1 MTAPSLHSS
10 ADLASLSPELRDDLR
25 GYADL
30 GGFTLT
36 AATHA
41 WYAAAE
47 TIGGPEEA
55 RAAST
60 VLTELR
66 VRDLPA
72 VARAAGRIGEGT
84 DFDAPGTVEETE
96 RIVALLLR
104 VRSTLRTLSPEAYG
118 LSDDELHELIAATA
132 NGAWRRERGLKLS
145 WLRRRAPGKRART
158 LASGRARRDALH
170 AALTATSA
178 DRAEWAAL
186 QVPGRPAL
194 PADADFLD
202 EGARASQ
209 AAIEGLGEL
218 GRLLRSESDLKTLPF
233 DELTELLERL
243 SADEGT
249 LFRLPTL
256 RTARDRLTEAGL
268 TDVVAELT
276 ERRTDSAALTALLG
290 DTATAG
296 TAPVPAPRVPA
307 DADDTAA
314 PEEAPEVADEREE
327 LVAPAGVSEPEAVTE
342 PEADAVTLAEVE
354 PEVVVPTA
362 EVDSV
367 AESEVEAVVLTE
379 AEPVVEPEVVV
390 PTAEVDSA
398 AESEVEVEEGSPSE
412 PESVTSVEPEVV
424 VAAEPEPELEAVAE
438 PEVVVPAVEAEPVVE
453 KTSVSQPESVTS
465 VETEATANVSEP
477 ETEVEP
483 EPEHEV
489 VVAAAAVEPAVEA
502 EPEAGEASL
511 SEPESDTVSAVSE
524 PESVTS
530 VEPEVMAPAAAEV
543 AVEPEPEPEAVTQ
556 PEPVADAQPDA
567 GTSEP
572 EQPVAE
578 APAPE
583 EADGQVRPAR
593 PAIEAGKA
601 VTAYAPEEL
610 AALVRWIDT
619 DGVERTDDELLRA
632 AMKELGFARLGPR
645 IKEALGA
652 AVAAARA

>member
-47 TIGGPEEA
+47 TVGGPEEA

-72 VARAAGRIGEGT
+72 VTKAASRIGEGT
-84 DFDAPGTVEETE
+84 DFEAPGTVEEAE

-118 LSDDELHELIAATA
+118 LSDDDLDELIAATA

-145 WLRRRAPGKRART
+145 WLRRRAPGKRARA
-158 LASGRARRDALH
+158 LAAGRARRDALH

-186 QVPGRPAL
+186 EVPGRPAL

-209 AAIEGLGEL
+209 AAVEGLREL
-218 GRLLRSESDLKTLPF
+218 GRLLRAEGDLAVLPF
-233 DELTELLERL
+233 AELTELLDRL
-243 SADEGT
+243 AADEGT

-256 RTARDRLTEAGL
+256 RVTRDRLTEGGL
-268 TDVVAELT
+268 TDLLADLT
-276 ERRTDSAALTALLG
+276 EHRTDSAALAALLG
-290 DTATAG
+290 ETAATG
-296 TAPVPAPRVPA
+296 TAPVPAPRSSTDP
-307 DADDTAA
+307 DADEADTAA
-314 PEEAPEVADEREE
+314 SDVESGVEAEP
-327 LVAPAGVSEPEAVTE
+327 EPEAVPDVTAAEEPE
-342 PEADAVTLAEVE
+342 PEAAVPADVEPEAEAVASASEGEPEALTSAEPEPVAEAPAVTADVEPEVVVEPEPVAEAPAVTADVEPEVVVEPEPEPVADASAPEPEVVAEPEPVAAAEVVVEPAAEAPAVTAEVE
-354 PEVVVPTA
+354 PEV
-362 EVDSV
+362 
-367 AESEVEAVVLTE
+367 
-379 AEPVVEPEVVV
+379 
-390 PTAEVDSA
+390 
-398 AESEVEVEEGSPSE
+398 G
-412 PESVTSVEPEVV
+412 
-424 VAAEPEPELEAVAE
+424 
-438 PEVVVPAVEAEPVVE
+438 
-453 KTSVSQPESVTS
+453 
-465 VETEATANVSEP
+465 
-477 ETEVEP
+477 
-483 EPEHEV
+483 
-489 VVAAAAVEPAVEA
+489 
-502 EPEAGEASL
+502 
-511 SEPESDTVSAVSE
+511 
-524 PESVTS
+524 
-530 VEPEVMAPAAAEV
+530 
-543 AVEPEPEPEAVTQ
+543 VEPEPEPVADASAPEPEVVAE
-556 PEPVADAQPDA
+556 PEPVAPAEV
-567 GTSEP
+567 EP
-572 EQPVAE
+572 EPVAEAAVPAEVEPETAAEPEPKAEAVSVPEPEPVQPVAE
-578 APAPE
+578 APESEPE
-583 EADGQVRPAR
+583 RAQQSEAVEPEAHDEQAGAVRPAK
-593 PAIEAGKA
+593 PAILAGKA

-619 DGVERTDDELLRA
+619 DGVKRTDDELLRA

-652 AVAAARA
+652 AVAAARG

>member
-47 TIGGPEEA
+47 TVGGPEEA

-72 VARAAGRIGEGT
+72 VTKAASRIGEGT
-84 DFDAPGTVEETE
+84 DFVAPGTVEETE

-118 LSDDELHELIAATA
+118 LSDEDLDELIAATA
-132 NGAWRRERGLKLS
+132 NGAWRRERGLKVS
-145 WLRRRAPGKRART
+145 WLRRRAPGKRARA
-158 LASGRARRDALH
+158 LAAGRARRDALH

-186 QVPGRPAL
+186 EVPGRPTL

-209 AAIEGLGEL
+209 AAVEGLREL
-218 GRLLRSESDLKTLPF
+218 GRLLGAEGDLAALPF
-233 DELTELLERL
+233 TELTELLDRL
-243 SADEGT
+243 AADEGT

-256 RTARDRLTEAGL
+256 RATRDRLTEGGL
-268 TDVVAELT
+268 TNLLADLT
-276 ERRTDSAALTALLG
+276 EHRTDSAALAALLG
-290 DTATAG
+290 ETAATG
-296 TAPVPAPRVPA
+296 TASVPAPRSSADPA
-307 DADDTAA
+307 V
-314 PEEAPEVADEREE
+314 ES
-327 LVAPAGVSEPEAVTE
+327 GV
-342 PEADAVTLAEVE
+342 
-354 PEVVVPTA
+354 
-362 EVDSV
+362 
-367 AESEVEAVVLTE
+367 E
-379 AEPVVEPEVVV
+379 AEPAADEPVVAPVADVEVVEPRSQV
-390 PTAEVDSA
+390 
-398 AESEVEVEEGSPSE
+398 
-412 PESVTSVEPEVV
+412 SVE
-424 VAAEPEPELEAVAE
+424 AEPEPEPDAAVPAVAE
-438 PEVVVPAVEAEPVVE
+438 PEAAVEPESAAEAAMVPAEGEHEP
-453 KTSVSQPESVTS
+453 
-465 VETEATANVSEP
+465 
-477 ETEVEP
+477 EP
-483 EPEHEV
+483 EPEHEHV
-489 VVAAAAVEPAVEA
+489 AEAPAPEPEVVAESEPVAPAEVEA
-502 EPEAGEASL
+502 EPEPEAL
-511 SEPESDTVSAVSE
+511 TPAEPGAPVVPAD
-524 PESVTS
+524 
-530 VEPEVMAPAAAEV
+530 VEPEHE
-543 AVEPEPEPEAVTQ
+543 
-556 PEPVADAQPDA
+556 
-567 GTSEP
+567 
-572 EQPVAE
+572 PVAE

-583 EADGQVRPAR
+583 PEAVAESEPVAPAEVEAEPVADAAVPAAGEPEAAVEPEPAAEAVSEPEPQPVAAAEPAAEAVASEPEAEVAAPAEPETLTPAEPEPAAEAPPAPAEVEPRPAPAQPVAEAPEPEAAAAEAVEAVRSEAPEEPGAGR
-593 PAIEAGKA
+593 PAKPAIVAGKA

-619 DGVERTDDELLRA
+619 DGVKRTDDELLRA

-652 AVAAARA
+652 AVATARA

>member
-327 LVAPAGVSEPEAVTE
+327 LVAPAGVSEPEAATE

-362 EVDSV
+362 EI
-367 AESEVEAVVLTE
+367 
-379 AEPVVEPEVVV
+379 
-390 PTAEVDSA
+390 DSA
-398 AESEVEVEEGSPSE
+398 AEAEPEVEEGSPSE

-424 VAAEPEPELEAVAE
+424 AAAE
-438 PEVVVPAVEAEPVVE
+438 PEVVVAAVEAEPEVE
-453 KTSVSQPESVTS
+453 EASLSEPESVTS
-465 VETEATANVSEP
+465 VEPEAAAKVSEP
-477 ETEVEP
+477 ETDVEP
-483 EPEHEV
+483 APEPEV
-489 VVAAAAVEPAVEA
+489 VVAAAEVEPAVEA

-530 VEPEVMAPAAAEV
+530 VEPEVVAPAAAEV
-543 AVEPEPEPEAVTQ
+543 AVEPEPEAVTQ

-578 APAPE
+578 APAPEAAAE

>member
-72 VARAAGRIGEGT
+72 VVRAADRIGEGT

-145 WLRRRAPGKRART
+145 WLRRRAPGKRARA

-178 DRAEWAAL
+178 DRAAWAAL

-209 AAIEGLGEL
+209 AAVEGLGEL

-233 DELTELLERL
+233 AELTELLERL

-307 DADDTAA
+307 DAAAA
-314 PEEAPEVADEREE
+314 PEDAPEAAVER
-327 LVAPAGVSEPEAVTE
+327 
-342 PEADAVTLAEVE
+342 DAVAEV
-354 PEVVVPTA
+354 
-362 EVDSV
+362 
-367 AESEVEAVVLTE
+367 
-379 AEPVVEPEVVV
+379 EPVVEPEVVAERERERE
-390 PTAEVDSA
+390 PEPEAEVVVL
-398 AESEVEVEEGSPSE
+398 AEAEPVVPAEVVVPAVEVEREVVEASVSE
-412 PESVTSVEPEVV
+412 PESVTSVESESAAVSEPGAVVEPEVV
-424 VAAEPEPELEAVAE
+424 APVEAEVAVDAQPETPAAVVAEPEAEAVVPAE
-438 PEVVVPAVEAEPVVE
+438 VEPVVPAEVVVPAVEVEPEVVE
-453 KTSVSQPESVTS
+453 ASVSEPQSVTS
-465 VETEATANVSEP
+465 VEP
-477 ETEVEP
+477 
-483 EPEHEV
+483 
-489 VVAAAAVEPAVEA
+489 EA
-502 EPEAGEASL
+502 EPEVPEPETKVEPEAEEASL
-511 SEPESDTVSAVSE
+511 SEPESDTVAAVSE
-524 PESVTS
+524 PGAV
-530 VEPEVMAPAAAEV
+530 VEPEVVAPVEAEV
-543 AVEPEPEPEAVTQ
+543 AVDAQPETPAAVAPEPEAVTQ
-556 PEPVADAQPDA
+556 PEPEADAQ
-567 GTSEP
+567 P

-578 APAPE
+578 VPEPEAQAE
-583 EADGQVRPAR
+583 EADGQERPAR

-619 DGVERTDDELLRA
+619 DGVKRTDDELLRA

>member
-47 TIGGPEEA
+47 TVGGPEEA

-72 VARAAGRIGEGT
+72 VTKAASRIGEGT
-84 DFDAPGTVEETE
+84 DFVAPGTVEETE

-118 LSDDELHELIAATA
+118 LSDEDLDELIAATA
-132 NGAWRRERGLKLS
+132 NGAWRRERGLKVS
-145 WLRRRAPGKRART
+145 WLRRRAPGKRARA
-158 LASGRARRDALH
+158 LAAGRARRDALH

-186 QVPGRPAL
+186 EVPGRPTL

-209 AAIEGLGEL
+209 AAVEGLREL
-218 GRLLRSESDLKTLPF
+218 GRLLGAEGDLAALPF
-233 DELTELLERL
+233 TELTELLDRL
-243 SADEGT
+243 AADEGT

-256 RTARDRLTEAGL
+256 RATRDRLTEGGL
-268 TDVVAELT
+268 TDLLADLT
-276 ERRTDSAALTALLG
+276 EHRTDSAALAALLG
-290 DTATAG
+290 ETAATG
-296 TAPVPAPRVPA
+296 TASVPAPRSSADPA
-307 DADDTAA
+307 V
-314 PEEAPEVADEREE
+314 ES
-327 LVAPAGVSEPEAVTE
+327 GV
-342 PEADAVTLAEVE
+342 
-354 PEVVVPTA
+354 
-362 EVDSV
+362 
-367 AESEVEAVVLTE
+367 E
-379 AEPVVEPEVVV
+379 AEPAADEPVVAPVADVEVVEPRSQV
-390 PTAEVDSA
+390 
-398 AESEVEVEEGSPSE
+398 
-412 PESVTSVEPEVV
+412 SVE
-424 VAAEPEPELEAVAE
+424 AEPEPDAAVPAVAE
-438 PEVVVPAVEAEPVVE
+438 PEA
-453 KTSVSQPESVTS
+453 
-465 VETEATANVSEP
+465 
-477 ETEVEP
+477 
-483 EPEHEV
+483 
-489 VVAAAAVEPAVEA
+489 
-502 EPEAGEASL
+502 
-511 SEPESDTVSAVSE
+511 
-524 PESVTS
+524 
-530 VEPEVMAPAAAEV
+530 
-543 AVEPEPEPEAVTQ
+543 AVEPEPEPE
-556 PEPVADAQPDA
+556 PE
-567 GTSEP
+567 
-572 EQPVAE
+572 PVAE

-583 EADGQVRPAR
+583 PEVVAESEPVAPAEVEAEPEPEALTLAEPEAPVISADVEPEHEPVAEAPAPEPEAVAESEPVAPAEVEAEPVADAAVPAAGEPEAAVEPEPAAEAVSEPEPQPVAAAEPAAEAVTSEPEAEVAAPAEPETLTPAEPEPAAEAPPAPAEVEPRLAPAQPVAEAPEPEAAAAEAVEAVRSEAPEEPGVGRLAK
-593 PAIEAGKA
+593 PAIVAGKA

-619 DGVERTDDELLRA
+619 DGVKRTDDELLRA

-652 AVAAARA
+652 AVATARA